1 MLFACTECGW
11 DRFYA
16 HDGLIRGGE
25 RAGEVGY
32 TTDVIGRGGILL

>member
-1 MLFACTECGW
+1 MPFACTECGS
-11 DRFYA
+11 DRFCA
-16 HDGLIRGGE
+16 HDGLIRGG